1 MRFTARKERI
11 VARKV
16 FLGLLLVALLLGGA
30 LGYLVWRHNALLLEA
45 SEDTQ
50 SESEADDAQPPQ
62 KSSAT
67 PSPSSAT
74 SWLKV
79 SANSTSSIYL
89 DSAVAKRVG
98 SHIMVWLL
106 RDYNA
111 TQYAGGVGYLSSKDQ
126 VEVDCAGFRIRRI
139 YSSNHPQAMG
149 AGEFVSSEHGPM
161 SWNSVAQGDTMWRVL
176 NIACLNSTRS

>member
-1 MRFTARKERI
+1 MTRKI
-11 VARKV
+11 L
-16 FLGLLLVALLLGGA
+16 LGLLLVALLLGGA

-50 SESEADDAQPPQ
+50 SQSESDDAPVPP
-62 KSSAT
+62 KSSTT
-67 PSPSSAT
+67 PSPSTAT

-79 SANSTSSIYL
+79 SANSTSTIYL

-111 TQYAGGVGYLSSKDQ
+111 TQYAGGVSYLSSKDQ

-139 YSSNHPQAMG
+139 YSSNHPQPMG
-149 AGEFVSSEHGPM
+149 GGEFVSSEHGPM
-161 SWNSVAQGDTMWRVL
+161 SWNSVAQGDPMWRVL
-176 NIACLNSTRS
+176 NIACLNSKGS

>member
-1 MRFTARKERI
+1 M
-11 VARKV
+11 ARKV
-16 FLGLLLVALLLGGA
+16 FLGLLLGALLLGGA

-50 SESEADDAQPPQ
+50 SESEADDAQPPP

-67 PSPSSAT
+67 PSPSTAT

-98 SHIMVWLL
+98 SNIMVWLL

-176 NIACLNSTRS
+176 NIACLNSKGS